1 MSHSSSPGALDDP
14 GAALLE
20 IDRLRVQIPVHGR
33 LRTVIH
39 DATLDLA
46 TGEAIGLVGESGSGK
61 SMTARTIMRLLPPRS
76 ATSGSIRFAGQSIPD
91 LGRTALRNLRAS
103 QIAMIYQDPRAHI
116 NPVRSNG
123 DFLLEAMLAQGAK
136 PAAARERAI
145 GLLAQ
150 VGIPDGG
157 RRLRQYPHQLSGGL
171 LQRIM
176 IAAALATDPQLLLAD
191 EPTTAL
197 DVTTQ
202 SEVMAILAELR
213 ADRGLAMLFITHDL
227 DLAAAVTD
235 RMAVMYA
242 GMIVEVS
249 ASATVHQ
256 TALHPYTIGLLRSRP
271 EVGTRSRIQVIP
283 GRPVSAFETGPG
295 CVFAARCPYATDLCR
310 TERPELRPV
319 HQQLVA
325 CHRAEE
331 LAGQVSFDAQVAA
344 RE

>member
-1 MSHSSSPGALDDP
+1 MPAQKP
-14 GAALLE
+14 CR
-20 IDRLRVQIPVHGR
+20 ITVTF
-33 LRTVIH
+33 TVIH
-39 DATLDLA
+39 EATLDIA
-46 TGEAIGLVGESGSGK
+46 AGEAVGLVGESGSGK

-76 ATSGSIRFAGQSIPD
+76 VTSGSIRFAGQSVLD
-91 LGRTALRNLRAS
+91 MHRGALRNLRAN
-103 QIAMIYQDPRAHI
+103 QIGMIYQDPRAHI

-123 DFLLEAMLAQGAK
+123 DFLLEAMLAQGLK
-136 PAAARERAI
+136 PTAARERAI
-145 GLLAQ
+145 DLLGQ
-150 VGIPDGG
+150 VGIADGG

-176 IAAALATDPQLLLAD
+176 IAAALATSPRLLLAD

-227 DLAAAVTD
+227 DLAAAVTG

-242 GMIVEVS
+242 GMIVEIS
-249 ASATVHQ
+249 TSATVHE

-283 GRPVSAFETGPG
+283 GRPVSAFEAGPG

-319 HQQLVA
+319 DQQLVA

-331 LAGQVSFDAQVAA
+331 LKGRVSFTAETVAHD
-344 RE
+344 

>member
-1 MSHSSSPGALDDP
+1 MTAGDAA
-14 GAALLE
+14 GTAGGALLE
-20 IDRLRVQIPVHGR
+20 IERIRVRIPVRGR

-39 DATLDLA
+39 EATLDIA
-46 TGEAIGLVGESGSGK
+46 TGEAVGLVGESGSGK

-76 ATSGSIRFAGQSIPD
+76 VTTGSIRFAGRSVLD
-91 LGRTALRNLRAS
+91 MGRTELRNLRAN
-103 QIAMIYQDPRAHI
+103 QVGMIYQDPRAHI

-123 DFLLEAMLAQGAK
+123 DFLLEAMLAQGTR
-136 PAAARERAI
+136 PAVARERAI
-145 GLLAQ
+145 DLLAQ
-150 VGIPDGG
+150 VGIPDGA
-157 RRLRQYPHQLSGGL
+157 RRLRQYPHHLSGGL

-176 IAAALATDPQLLLAD
+176 IAAGLAASPRLLLAD

-213 ADRGLAMLFITHDL
+213 AGRGLAMLFISHDL

-242 GMIVEVS
+242 GMIVEIGT
-249 ASATVHQ
+249 SATVHE
-256 TALHPYTIGLLRSRP
+256 TALHPYTVGLLRSRP
-271 EVGTRSRIQVIP
+271 EIGTRARIQVIP
-283 GRPVSAFETGPG
+283 GRPVSAFEAGPG
-295 CVFAARCPYATDLCR
+295 CVFAARCPYATSLCQ

-319 HQQLVA
+319 DQQLVA

-331 LAGQVSFDAQVAA
+331 LKGRVSFTAETVA
-344 RE
+344 RD

>member
-1 MSHSSSPGALDDP
+1 MSGQDAGPLAPGAL
-14 GAALLE
+14 LE
-20 IDRLRVQIPVHGR
+20 VERLRVQIPVRGR

-39 DATLDLA
+39 EATLDISA
-46 TGEAIGLVGESGSGK
+46 GEAVGLVGESGSGK
-61 SMTARTIMRLLPPRS
+61 SMTARTIIRLLPPRS
-76 ATSGSIRFAGQSIPD
+76 VTSGSIRFAGQPV
-91 LGRTALRNLRAS
+91 LEMGRSALRNLRAN
-103 QIAMIYQDPRAHI
+103 QLAMIYQDPRAHI

-123 DFLLEAMLAQGAK
+123 DFLLEAMLAQGVK

-145 GLLAQ
+145 DLLAQ
-150 VGIPDGG
+150 VGIADGG

-176 IAAALATDPQLLLAD
+176 IAAALAADPRLLLAD

-227 DLAAAVTD
+227 DLAAAVTN

-242 GMIVEVS
+242 GVIVEVS
-249 ASATVHQ
+249 ASATVHE

-271 EVGTRSRIQVIP
+271 EIGSRSRIQVIP
-283 GRPVSAFETGPG
+283 GRPVSAFEAGPG

-310 TERPELRPV
+310 TERPELRPLN
-319 HQQLVA
+319 QQLVA

-331 LAGQVSFDAQVAA
+331 LQGQIMFTTETVAHD
-344 RE
+344 

>member
-1 MSHSSSPGALDDP
+1 MSSPGTARP
-14 GAALLE
+14 GAGALLE
-20 IDRLRVQIPVHGR
+20 IDRLRVQIPLHGR

-39 DATLDLA
+39 EATLDIA
-46 TGEAIGLVGESGSGK
+46 PGEAVGLVGESGSGK
-61 SMTARTIMRLLPPRS
+61 SMTARAVMRLLPPRS
-76 ATSGSIRFAGQSIPD
+76 ATSGSIRFAGQSVLD
-91 LGRTALRNLRAS
+91 MGRSALRNLRAD
-103 QIAMIYQDPRAHI
+103 QIGMIYQDPRAHI

-123 DFLLEAMLAQGAK
+123 DFLLEAMLAQGIK

-145 GLLAQ
+145 DLLAQ
-150 VGIPDGG
+150 VGIADGG

-176 IAAALATDPQLLLAD
+176 IAAALATSPRLLLAD

-213 ADRGLAMLFITHDL
+213 TDRGLAMLFITHDL
-227 DLAAAVTD
+227 DLAAAVTN

-242 GMIVEVS
+242 GMIVEIGT
-249 ASATVHQ
+249 SATVHE

-271 EVGTRSRIQVIP
+271 EVGARSRIQVIP
-283 GRPVSAFETGPG
+283 GRPVSAFEAGPG

-310 TERPELRPV
+310 TERPALRPV
-319 HQQLVA
+319 DRQLVA

-331 LAGQVSFDAQVAA
+331 LHGRVSFTAEQASHD
-344 RE
+344 

>member
-1 MSHSSSPGALDDP
+1 MSVGGAT
-14 GAALLE
+14 GALLE
-20 IDRLRVQIPVHGR
+20 IDRLRVQIPVRGR

-39 DATLDLA
+39 DATLDIA
-46 TGEAIGLVGESGSGK
+46 AGEAVGLVGESGSGK

-76 ATSGSIRFAGQSIPD
+76 VTSGSIRFAGQPV
-91 LGRTALRNLRAS
+91 LEMGRSALRSLRAN
-103 QIAMIYQDPRAHI
+103 QIGMIYQDPRAHI

-123 DFLLEAMLAQGAK
+123 DFLLEAMLAQGIK

-145 GLLAQ
+145 DLLAQ
-150 VGIPDGG
+150 VGIADGG

-176 IAAALATDPQLLLAD
+176 IAAALATSPRLLLAD

-202 SEVMAILAELR
+202 SEVMAILADLR

-227 DLAAAVTD
+227 DLAAAVTN

-242 GMIVEVS
+242 GMIVEIGT
-249 ASATVHQ
+249 SATVHER
-256 TALHPYTIGLLRSRP
+256 ALHPYTIGLLRSRP

-283 GRPVSAFETGPG
+283 GRPVSAFEAGPG

-310 TERPELRPV
+310 TERPQLRSV
-319 HQQLVA
+319 DQQLVA
-325 CHRAEE
+325 CHRAED
-331 LAGQVSFDAQVAA
+331 LKGQVSFTAETVLHD
-344 RE
+344 

>member
-1 MSHSSSPGALDDP
+1 MNQS
-14 GAALLE
+14 LLHQSLLHLGH
-20 IDRLRVQIPVHGR
+20 LRVDIRVQGR

-39 DATLDLA
+39 DATFDIA
-46 TGEAIGLVGESGSGK
+46 PGEAVGLVGESGSGK
-61 SMTARTIMRLLPPRS
+61 SMTARAVMRLLPPRS
-76 ATSGSIRFAGQSIPD
+76 VTAGSIDFAGQSV
-91 LGRTALRNLRAS
+91 LAMGRSALRNLRAT

-123 DFLLEAMLAQGAK
+123 DFLLEAMLAQGVK
-136 PAAARERAI
+136 PAAARERAVD
-145 GLLAQ
+145 LLAQ

-176 IAAALATDPQLLLAD
+176 IAAALTTSPRLLLAD

-202 SEVMAILAELR
+202 SEVMAILGEAR
-213 ADRGLAMLFITHDL
+213 AGRGLAMLFITHDL
-227 DLAAAVTD
+227 DLASAVTD

-242 GMIVEVS
+242 GMIVEIC

-271 EVGTRSRIQVIP
+271 EIGSRSRIQVIP
-283 GRPVSAFETGPG
+283 GRPVSAFEAGQG
-295 CVFAARCPYATDLCR
+295 CVFAARCPYATALCLS
-310 TERPELRPV
+310 ERPVLRTV
-319 HQQLVA
+319 GTQLVA

-331 LAGQVSFDAQVAA
+331 LKGQISFSVGTAA
-344 RE
+344 HE